1 VRLVTFRWR
10 LLLTDKHFSLFHLV
24 HAVAVGL
31 VIFST
36 AQLIPGYTGAGVNPA
51 RCFGPA
57 LVGNGGWKDFWLVF
71 FLGPLCAAV
80 VHAPIYLLVPPN
92 HVERSEQRKSQAE
105 DRSVTPHSN
114 DTEAPDATA
123 RASIP
128 PA

>member
-1 VRLVTFRWR
+1 
-10 LLLTDKHFSLFHLV
+10 V
-24 HAVAVGL
+24 HAVAVGM
-31 VIFST
+31 VMFST

-57 LVGNGGWKDFWLVF
+57 LIGYGEWKAFWLVY

-92 HVERSEQRKSQAE
+92 HVERSEQRKRPATE
-105 DRSVTPHSN
+105 DRAVAPPSN

-123 RASIP
+123 SASLP
-128 PA
+128 PV